1 MTVQNS
7 MKNYIQTL
15 SLVIIS
21 GVADRTVRS
30 PLLRLEAAHLKRLP
44 RLARVALTASVFP
57 PTGGAEPPSS
67 GCGKLDRFNQESG
80 KTG

>member
-1 MTVQNS
+1 

-21 GVADRTVRS
+21 GVADGTVRS

-57 PTGGAEPPSS
+57 PDWRCRTAVVW
-67 GCGKLDRFNQESG
+67 LR
-80 KTG
+80 